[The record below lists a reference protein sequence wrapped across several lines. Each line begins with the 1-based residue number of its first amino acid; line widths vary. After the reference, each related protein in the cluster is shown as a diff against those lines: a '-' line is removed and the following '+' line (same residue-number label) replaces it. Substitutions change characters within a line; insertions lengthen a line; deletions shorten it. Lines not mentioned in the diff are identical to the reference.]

1 MVPHKHV
8 HFIVILLRIWVTQ
21 AEFPRGKKKKKLE
34 KKMVWIGKKGRQV

>member
-21 AEFPRGKKKKKLE
+21 AEFPWGKKKLE